1 MKAARHFR
9 IHNERDVLRRFQG
22 QTATLR
28 PLVDEIEI
36 EDPADPPPA
45 IVLRYLEDDLLHAAA
60 AAAAAAASAK
70 KLSKLEIKYAA
81 KRILEALDVLHCNG
95 YVHTDIKPSNI
106 LVNYDGEVKDGLKD
120 GNRFADVQVADLG
133 STVRADSGHARD
145 GDAIGT
151 PIFRS
156 PEATLRLPWNTATD
170 IWSFGATLLSMLFGD
185 IHIFKPMVSMDHED
199 YEREIL
205 RRMHVFFGP
214 YPLTYQEFASE
225 SALALLADV
234 MESVPQTARK
244 PFHMLRD
251 KELTVED
258 KAFLLK
264 IMKLDPRDRPTAGQ
278 LRRDEWFT

>member
-9 IHNERDVLRRFQG
+9 IHNERDVLRRFQS
-22 QTATLR
+22 QTTKLR
-28 PLVDEIEI
+28 PLVDEIE
-36 EDPADPPPA
+36 DPADPPA
-45 IVLRYLEDDLLHAAA
+45 IVLRHLDDDLLHAA
-60 AAAAAAASAK
+60 STR
-70 KLSKLEIKYAA
+70 KLSKFEIKYAA

-106 LVNYDGEVKDGLKD
+106 LVNYDEEASELKN
-120 GNRFADVQVADLG
+120 GNRFTDIQVADFG
-133 STVRADSGHARD
+133 STVRADSGHAKD

-185 IHIFKPMVSMDHED
+185 IHMFKPRVPMDHED

-225 SALALLADV
+225 SALTLLADV